1 MCLAKEKSELK
12 QKVFEFVNMK
22 RKLMQKIVSK
32 IFVKQNQKL
41 LLLYILEREVK
52 RMLFT
57 RSIITDSKF
66 KVMVQELS
74 LVPKKCFE
82 KVI

>member
-1 MCLAKEKSELK
+1 LCLAKEKGELK

-22 RKLMQKIVSK
+22 RKLMQIIVSK

-74 LVPKKCFE
+74 LVQKKCFE

>member
-1 MCLAKEKSELK
+1 
-12 QKVFEFVNMK
+12 
-22 RKLMQKIVSK
+22 MQKIVSK

>member
-1 MCLAKEKSELK
+1 MCLAKEKGELK

>member
-1 MCLAKEKSELK
+1 MCLAKEKGELK

-74 LVPKKCFE
+74 LLTKKCFE
-82 KVI
+82 KLI